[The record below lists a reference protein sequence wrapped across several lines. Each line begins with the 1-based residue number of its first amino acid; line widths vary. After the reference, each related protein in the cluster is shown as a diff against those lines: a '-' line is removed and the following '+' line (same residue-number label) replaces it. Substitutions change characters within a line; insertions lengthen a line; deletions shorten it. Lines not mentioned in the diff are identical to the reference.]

1 MQNLLE
7 SLFSENKHNCV
18 FSKKN
23 KIYIQKPTENKLL
36 PECSQVFSITH
47 HCTGPRHVDS
57 EAKTPVNAAL
67 VRGTSP
73 REKVA
78 VVISVEWDVQ
88 YAWVGIEQLLCRVAV
103 VHVPVDDEYPT

>member
-18 FSKKN
+18 FSK

-67 VRGTSP
+67 IRGTSS

-78 VVISVEWDVQ
+78 VVISVE
-88 YAWVGIEQLLCRVAV
+88 
-103 VHVPVDDEYPT
+103 